1 MKKILI
7 SISLALMACVVGI
20 SLASCN
26 DDNNDSH
33 VHDIISVSAK
43 DATCEEDGNI
53 AYYKCSDCDEYF
65 SDAKGENK
73 ITDKSSVIV
82 KAKGHDLDKVEAKD
96 ANCSD
101 SGNIEYYICSGCDK
115 YFSDKDGK
123 NEIKD
128 KSSVVIVA
136 NGHNLNKVDSKAED
150 CLNLGNIEYYV
161 CDVCNKY
168 FSDKDGKKEIS
179 AESVVIPAKGHKGVL
194 VPVVAADCENDGNIA
209 YYKCENCNKLF
220 SDEACKNE
228 ISADSVIVKA
238 HHNLNKVD
246 AKVEDCL
253 NPGNI
258 DYYVCSVCD
267 KYFSDA
273 EGKNEIKDKSSVV
286 IVANGH
292 NLDKVDSKAEDCLNP
307 GNIEYYVCSVCDK
320 YFSDKDGKKEIS
332 AESVVIPAKG
342 HKGVLVPVVAADCE
356 NDGNIAYYK
365 CENCNKLFSDEA
377 CKNEISADSVIVK
390 AHHNLNKVDSKAE
403 DCLTP
408 GNIEYY
414 VCSICDKY
422 FSDAEGKNEIVDK
435 ESVVVKAHH
444 SIDKVEA
451 VEASCD
457 KDGNIEYYKC
467 SVCGKYFGDAEG
479 KNEIVDK
486 SSVVVKAHHNLDKV
500 EAVEASCD
508 KDGNIEYYKCSVCGK
523 YFSDAGGKNE
533 ISDVDIIDLAKG
545 HSYIANVISAPTTE
559 IEGSASI
566 SCSNCDYSENIELPI
581 ISDENIAEGIY
592 NLNSISFIG
601 TNATQV
607 IKKLSYLYSAIDLE
621 EPMIF
626 EVESSARAVNRFD
639 LINGSTSGK
648 FLKTYLSRNTSIVDS
663 GFVISLLNVEAGW
676 YKLGLDL
683 EGIDLTASI
692 SDPDG
697 NITDVITSS
706 DNYEALF
713 EAKKSGIYVLIFH
726 SASASQDVNFTIERT
741 EIPTI
746 SLSEPCTIGIIAGGN
761 VSGGGTGGSISVLVA
776 EDVVEG
782 NYNVV
787 LFGTVQ
793 VGRGHF
799 DFIVNGEKISSKNGM
814 INVNG
819 RNQIAAYAEINVKGG
834 DIIEI
839 ISMNLQSIANVQGM
853 LVEIA

>member
-136 NGHNLNKVDSKAED
+136 NGHNLNKVDAKAED
-150 CLNLGNIEYYV
+150 CLNAGNIEYYV
-161 CDVCNKY
+161 CDVCDKY
-168 FSDKDGKKEIS
+168 FSDKDGKNEIS

-194 VPVVAADCENDGNIA
+194 VPAVAADCENDGNMA

-228 ISADSVIVKA
+228 ISADSVIVKS
-238 HHNLNKVD
+238 H
-246 AKVEDCL
+246 
-253 NPGNI
+253 
-258 DYYVCSVCD
+258 
-267 KYFSDA
+267 
-273 EGKNEIKDKSSVV
+273 
-286 IVANGH
+286 H
-292 NLDKVDSKAEDCLNP
+292 NLDKVEAVLASCDKD

-320 YFSDKDGKKEIS
+320 YFSDKDGK
-332 AESVVIPAKG
+332 
-342 HKGVLVPVVAADCE
+342 
-356 NDGNIAYYK
+356 
-365 CENCNKLFSDEA
+365 
-377 CKNEISADSVIVK
+377 
-390 AHHNLNKVDSKAE
+390 
-403 DCLTP
+403 
-408 GNIEYY
+408 
-414 VCSICDKY
+414 
-422 FSDAEGKNEIVDK
+422 NEIVDK
-435 ESVVVKAHH
+435 ASVVVKSHH

-457 KDGNIEYYKC
+457 KDGNIEYYVC
-467 SVCGKYFGDAEG
+467 LVCGKYFSDVDG

-500 EAVEASCD
+500 EAVSASCD
-508 KDGNIEYYKCSVCGK
+508 KDGNIEYYVCSVCGK
-523 YFSDAGGKNE
+523 YFSDAEGKNE
-533 ISDVDIIDLAKG
+533 ISDVDIIDSAKG

-581 ISDENIAEGIY
+581 ISDENIAGGIY

-601 TNATQV
+601 TNTVQV

-626 EVESSARAVNRFD
+626 EVESSARAMNRFD
-639 LINGSTSGK
+639 LVNGSVSGK

-663 GFVISLLNVEAGW
+663 GYVISLLNVEAGW

-726 SASASQDVNFTIERT
+726 SASASQDINFTIERT

-746 SLSEPCTIGIIAGGN
+746 SLSEPCIIGTIAGGN
-761 VSGGGTGGSISVLVA
+761 VSGGGIGRSISVLVA

-793 VGRGHF
+793 VGRGYF